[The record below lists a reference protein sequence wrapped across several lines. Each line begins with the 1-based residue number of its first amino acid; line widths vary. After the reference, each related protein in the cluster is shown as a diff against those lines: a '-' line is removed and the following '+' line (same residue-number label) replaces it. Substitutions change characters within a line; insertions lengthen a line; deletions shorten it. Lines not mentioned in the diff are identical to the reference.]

1 MGGGTAS
8 IDHGFTLDDAYVYWV
23 EQGTRVAL
31 ARVAKTGGTR
41 EDLQLPEDVPYS
53 PSVNS
58 TSVFFSI
65 AGFNENTLNS
75 LPKAGGTVTLLATGD
90 DAFKDVVATESRV
103 YFSRDK
109 VSTSSSEIASTT
121 LDGMDE
127 ILHATIGSFG
137 ETHTRVDASHVYFID
152 DNFFDTPRI
161 GRTTLEG
168 SEVETIASTDGIAAF
183 VLAGDT
189 VVFYTSSTKK
199 FHGVPKAGGAAT
211 VLLTPSEA
219 PGPFPCLASAGGYLY
234 WTTPTGVWRAGVAGS
249 TPLRLLTTTG
259 EVDFVAADATGVY
272 AAVDAG
278 ASWGPAYVMKLDP
291 PS

>member
-1 MGGGTAS
+1 
-8 IDHGFTLDDAYVYWV
+8 
-23 EQGTRVAL
+23 
-31 ARVAKTGGTR
+31 VAKTGGTR
-41 EDLQLPEDVPYS
+41 EDLLLPEDIPYS

-58 TSVFFSI
+58 TSVFFSMG
-65 AGFNENTLNS
+65 GFNENTLNS

-90 DAFKDVVATESRV
+90 DSFKNVIATESRV
-103 YFSRDK
+103 YFSREK
-109 VSTSSSEIASTT
+109 VSSSSYEIASTT
-121 LDGMDE
+121 LDGADE
-127 ILHATIGSFG
+127 ILHATTGSFG
-137 ETHTRVDASHVYFID
+137 ENHTRVDDTHVYFID
-152 DNFFDTPRI
+152 DNFFDDSRI

-189 VVFYTSSTKK
+189 VVFYESSTKK
-199 FHGVPKAGGAAT
+199 FYGVPKAGGAAT

-219 PGPFPCLASAGGYLY
+219 PGSFPCLASAGGYLY
-234 WTTPTGVWRAGVAGS
+234 WTTPTGVWRADVDGS

-259 EVDFVAADATGVY
+259 EVDFIAADTTGVY
-272 AAVDAG
+272 AAVDTG